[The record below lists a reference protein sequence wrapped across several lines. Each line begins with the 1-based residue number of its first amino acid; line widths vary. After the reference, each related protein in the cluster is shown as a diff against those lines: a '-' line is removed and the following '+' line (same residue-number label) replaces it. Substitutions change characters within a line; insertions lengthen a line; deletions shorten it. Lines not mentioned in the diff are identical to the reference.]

1 MPEPNYSEAQAL
13 EMLQSEWQHTLGTF
27 VPPPEASVL
36 ALPAEMRLPLSPLAL
51 FAELEDVRDAWQQ
64 LFRDPR
70 LTQFAERR
78 INTRWSLRE
87 LLGHLSYW
95 AAEFES
101 ELRTA
106 AEDREFDY
114 AIPGVMSEKGP
125 TDWNEREVIKRRGA
139 TLDEI
144 FAEYNRA
151 TEGLLELVL
160 AMPEP
165 RLLEPRGLPY
175 SPSGDPAARWHGPA
189 GMVPYF
195 KCMHDRYHFE
205 QIRKW
210 LDAQE

>member
-1 MPEPNYSEAQAL
+1 MAAEAIEDLRRKLREKFPQAHGL
-13 EMLQSEWQHTLGTF
+13 RAGGG
-27 VPPPEASVL
+27 EAEEAVEQ
-36 ALPAEMRLPLSPLAL
+36 AR
-51 FAELEDVRDAWQQ
+51 EDVA
-64 LFRDPR
+64 
-70 LTQFAERR
+70 A
-78 INTRWSLRE
+78 LRE